1 MEPTIATEPTRITIP
16 ARREESSSDASP
28 VRRHQAGNYR
38 GREIAG
44 TEAEKQFFG
53 EDGLQVSDIL
63 DVLNPLQH
71 IPFVSTLYREL
82 TGDAISPAAKL
93 AGGALLG
100 GPLGL
105 VTAIADTVMTQETGK
120 GLTETAVAAVTG
132 ADTVQVAQAAPKRTV
147 SDAELVDQLYPE
159 AVANAEQKIAA
170 ERYAS
175 LAQEQKQADIEILP
189 PSSPLALTPASVSVP
204 AAGGSMTTA
213 MQSRAMLDL
222 YGASPSPQH
231 RAYRDANMLGYL
243 QAASSVNTVM

>member
-1 MEPTIATEPTRITIP
+1 MEPTIVTEPTRITIP
-16 ARREESSSDASP
+16 ARREESSPDAP
-28 VRRHQAGNYR
+28 LVRRHQAGNYR
-38 GREIAG
+38 GQEIAG

-53 EDGLQVSDIL
+53 EDGLQVSDVL

-71 IPFVSTLYREL
+71 IPFVSALYREL
-82 TGDAISPAAKL
+82 TGDTISSAAKL

-100 GPLGL
+100 GPIGL
-105 VTAIADTVMTQETGK
+105 VTAIADTVITQETGK
-120 GLTETAVAAVTG
+120 GLTETAVAAVAG
-132 ADTVQVAQAAPKRTV
+132 GNAVQVAQAAPHRTV
-147 SDAELVDQLYPE
+147 SEAEVVDQLYPE
-159 AVANAEQKIAA
+159 SVASVEQKIAA

-175 LAQEQKQADIEILP
+175 LAQKQKQADIEILP
-189 PSSPLALTPASVSVP
+189 PSLTPASVSVP

>member
-1 MEPTIATEPTRITIP
+1 MEPIIATEPTRITIP
-16 ARREESSSDASP
+16 ARRFEAEEPRDTP
-28 VRRHQAGNYR
+28 LVRRHQAGNYR
-38 GREIAG
+38 GQEIAG

-82 TGDAISPAAKL
+82 TGDTISSAAKL

-105 VTAIADTVMTQETGK
+105 ITAIADTVVTQETGK
-120 GLTETAVAAVTG
+120 GLTETAVAAISG
-132 ADTVQVAQAAPKRTV
+132 GDTVQVAQVAVKKTV
-147 SDAELVDQLYPE
+147 SDADTVEQLYPDT
-159 AVANAEQKIAA
+159 VASAEQKIAA

-175 LAQEQKQADIEILP
+175 LAQKQQQADIEILP
-189 PSSPLALTPASVSVP
+189 PSLTPASLSVP
-204 AAGGSMTTA
+204 AAGGSMTAA

-222 YGASPSPQH
+222 YGASSSPQNK
-231 RAYRDANMLGYL
+231 AYRDANMLGYL
-243 QAASSVNTVM
+243 QATSSVNTVM